1 VARLPV
7 PREELTGGFLAPFDA
22 RFALPAGVAEVAA
35 ALWAAGH
42 DAHLVGGCVRD
53 VLRGVEPADWDL
65 ATDAAPERMLELFP
79 GALYENRFGTVV
91 VPASGRLFEITTWR
105 SEGTYTDHR
114 RPDVVHPAASLR
126 DDLARRDFTINA
138 MALAVDAT
146 GIVHGDVPTA
156 LVDPFG
162 GREDLAA
169 GLIRAV
175 GDPAERFREDALRM
189 LRAVRFAATLGMT
202 VEKGTLAA
210 IGSQAALAAHVSGER
225 IATELLKLLAADRP
239 SLGLRPGEATGLLA
253 VIAPELGR
261 QRGIPQAKIPGDD
274 LWDHTLRTVDAAPR
288 PRSSPA
294 AGPTPGTAAGPTPG
308 TAAGPTPGTAAGP
321 TPGTAAWTGAPGTPA
336 GPPLLRLAA
345 LVHDIGKPATFAD
358 GHFLGH
364 DTVGAEMAA
373 AWLTSLHLAGAVV
386 ARVER
391 LVRHHMFAY
400 DPGWSDAAVRRFIR
414 RVGSDAVE
422 DQLDLRAADNVGS
435 GQAPDARSLEE
446 LRARCREQLA
456 AHVALDL
463 AGLAVN
469 GDDLMAA
476 LGMAP
481 GPALGQ
487 LLDRLLERVI
497 GDPMLNERSRLL
509 ALADEL
515 AAGPAGMG
523 AMDEGDV
530 GDGGEESGWR

>member
-1 VARLPV
+1 
-7 PREELTGGFLAPFDA
+7 
-22 RFALPAGVAEVAA
+22 VAEVAA
-35 ALWAAGH
+35 VLRAAGH
-42 DAHLVGGCVRD
+42 AAHLVGGCVRD

-65 ATDAAPERMLELFP
+65 ATDTAPERMLELFP
-79 GALYENRFGTVV
+79 KALYENRFGTVV
-91 VPASGRLFEITTWR
+91 VSAGGRTFEVTTWR
-105 SEGTYTDHR
+105 SEGAYSDHR
-114 RPDVVHPAASLR
+114 RPDIVRPAARLR

-146 GIVHGDVPTA
+146 GIVGGDVPAA
-156 LVDPFG
+156 LEDPFG

-189 LRAVRFAATLGMT
+189 LRAVRFAATLRMSL
-202 VEKGTLAA
+202 EEATLAA
-210 IGSQAALAAHVSGER
+210 IGAEAALAAHVSGER
-225 IATELLKLLAADRP
+225 IATELLKLLGADRP
-239 SLGLRPGEATGLLA
+239 SLGLRPAEETGLLA

-288 PRSSPA
+288 PGAA
-294 AGPTPGTAAGPTPG
+294 AGPTAGSTPG
-308 TAAGPTPGTAAGP
+308 TAPEPGE
-321 TPGTAAWTGAPGTPA
+321 PGRQA

-364 DTVGAEMAA
+364 DTVGAEMATE
-373 AWLTSLHLAGAVV
+373 WLTSLHLAGTLVT
-386 ARVER
+386 RVER

-400 DPGWSDAAVRRFIR
+400 DPAWSDAAVRRFIR

-435 GQAPDARSLEE
+435 GQAPDVYGLEE

-463 AGLAVN
+463 AGLAIN
-469 GDDLMAA
+469 GDDLMVVV
-476 LGMAP
+476 GMAP
-481 GPALGQ
+481 GPALGR

-509 ALADEL
+509 ALAGEL
-515 AAGPAGMG
+515 AAEPAGMG
-523 AMDEGDV
+523 AMDEGDAE
-530 GDGGEESGWR
+530 DGGEEPEWR